1 MSLRHALVGLLLA
14 LASWPAMAIE
24 VPEYRVLEQDGA
36 FELRAYSSYLIAET
50 EVEAGFMNAGNIA
63 FGRLFRYISGANAAQ
78 TEIAMTAPVEQ
89 ASQGEKIAMTA
100 PVEQAKGDGV
110 YRVGFIVPRKYN
122 RDTVPKPTD
131 PRVIIREVPPRTVA
145 VWRYSGRWTEENF
158 REHEQDLRRA
168 LQARSLK
175 PASGDSAIIAR
186 YDAPFIPWFMRR
198 NEVLI
203 PLEKNP

>member
-1 MSLRHALVGLLLA
+1 MRLRHVLAGLLLA

-24 VPEYRVLEQDGA
+24 IPEYRVLEQDGS

-63 FGRLFRYISGANAAQ
+63 FGRLFRYISGANTAQ

-89 ASQGEKIAMTA
+89 SSQGEKIAMTA
-100 PVEQAKGDGV
+100 PVEQSKGEGV
-110 YRVGFIVPRKYN
+110 YRVGFIVPRKYD

-131 PRVIIREVPPRTVA
+131 PRVSIREVPARTVA
-145 VWRYSGRWTEENF
+145 VWRYSGRWTEENL

-168 LQARSLK
+168 LQSRSLN
-175 PASGDSAIIAR
+175 AVAGDSAIIAR
-186 YDAPFIPWFMRR
+186 YDAPFMPWFMRR

-203 PLEKNP
+203 PLENKP